1 MTDYA
6 GGPKVYGTMSM
17 EVLRQRRE
25 ELRREAE
32 LARLKLALRA
42 NRRRSAT
49 PRWVSTVAW
58 ELVRAA
64 ELLRKSFRTPEKAG

>member
-1 MTDYA
+1 M
-6 GGPKVYGTMSM
+6 YGTMSM

-32 LARLKLALRA
+32 WARLKMALRA
-42 NRRRSAT
+42 KRRRPAT

-64 ELLRKSFRTPEKAG
+64 ELLRKSFKMPEKAD

>member
-1 MTDYA
+1 M
-6 GGPKVYGTMSM
+6 YGTMSM

-32 LARLKLALRA
+32 LARLKMALRA
-42 NRRRSAT
+42 KRRRPAT
-49 PRWVSTVAW
+49 PRWVSTVVW

-64 ELLRKSFRTPEKAG
+64 ELLRKSFRMPEKAD